1 MSYATDHCFDDEEC
15 GLGQWVSEI
24 EPDGPHYRCSDC
36 GAVGAALL
44 TSWYGYGP
52 PVADEPEPPEVS
64 CAECRRPLDDT
75 HQVAGYGCGD
85 CGHAVC
91 EPGTDYCV
99 KCNAAHD
106 ATLAADPLHH
116 HVWQSHDDWQRTVRE
131 ITLAQAG
138 AR

>member
-1 MSYATDHCFDDEEC
+1 MSYATDHCFDAEEM
-15 GLGQWVSEI
+15 GLGAWVSEI
-24 EPDGPHYRCSDC
+24 EPDGPHYRCPDC

-91 EPGTDYCV
+91 EPGTDYCAA
-99 KCNAAHD
+99 CDAAHD
-106 ATLAADPLHH
+106 AAEAADPLHH
-116 HVWQSHDDWQRTVRE
+116 HVWQSHDDWQRTVRD
-131 ITLAQAG
+131 ITLAQAV
-138 AR
+138 RS